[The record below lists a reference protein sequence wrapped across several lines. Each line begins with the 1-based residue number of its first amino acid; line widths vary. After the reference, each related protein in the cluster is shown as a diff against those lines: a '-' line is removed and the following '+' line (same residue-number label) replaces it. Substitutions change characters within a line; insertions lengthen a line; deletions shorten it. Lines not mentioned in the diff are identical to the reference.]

1 MNLDIESLL
10 KHIYEIT
17 VEILTALWKTLI
29 KVLYG
34 IYVFL
39 DTLFDAIGGWLRG
52 KS

>member
-1 MNLDIESLL
+1 M
-10 KHIYEIT
+10 YEVA
-17 VEILTALWKTLI
+17 VEILTALWKALV